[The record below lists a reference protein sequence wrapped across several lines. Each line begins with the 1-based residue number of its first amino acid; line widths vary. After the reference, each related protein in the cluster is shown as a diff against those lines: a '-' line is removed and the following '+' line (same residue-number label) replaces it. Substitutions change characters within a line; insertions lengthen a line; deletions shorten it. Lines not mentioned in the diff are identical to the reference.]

1 MHLFR
6 RRHAP
11 VPLLGQVLHL
21 HGEGGVRVE
30 GGGLDRVAHDQVR
43 RAVGPRAHAG
53 QFFRGVGLGVEEAA
67 VAGGL
72 ALGPAAE
79 AAEFVFV
86 FDRLFIFAV
95 AVAVAVGF
103 RVEFPPVA
111 GCSFR
116 LRLGPFA
123 VEVHEGVFFFVR
135 PPVGGGH
142 VVAPLHAG
150 VQPGLVLHFPLR
162 AVQRRGVDG
171 LAGLRVGL
179 RPREPPVVVVV
190 GDVGQGALLAAFVVG
205 GEDVGFGFGGARAAG
220 CDGGGAAA
228 GGCGEEGG

>member
-30 GGGLDRVAHDQVR
+30 GGGLDRVAHNQVR

-95 AVAVAVGF
+95 AVVVGF
-103 RVEFPPVA
+103 RVVFLA
-111 GCSFR
+111 FARSFR

-135 PPVGGGH
+135 PAVGGGH

-162 AVQRRGVDG
+162 TVQRGGVDG

-179 RPREPPVVVVV
+179 RPREPPVVIVVV

-220 CDGGGAAA
+220 CDGSGAAA